1 MKENG
6 TIESSN
12 AVSVSYSNRYQW
24 KYKKNYAHS
33 KGCVLTSSCLW

>member
-12 AVSVSYSNRYQW
+12 AVSVSYSNRY
-24 KYKKNYAHS
+24 
-33 KGCVLTSSCLW
+33 